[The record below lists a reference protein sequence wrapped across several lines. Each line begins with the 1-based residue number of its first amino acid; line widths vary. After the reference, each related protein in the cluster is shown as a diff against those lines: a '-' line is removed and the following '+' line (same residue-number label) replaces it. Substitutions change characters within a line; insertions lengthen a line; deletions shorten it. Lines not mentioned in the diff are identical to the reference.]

1 MKKFRP
7 LNLIIPMAGKG
18 LRFRKNDYKIYKPFI
33 KIDEKCMLE
42 YVTKNFPKSVKIWII
57 TCKAYLSKKQINF
70 LEKKKLIFYLL
81 VLINLDLL
89 IVSLNVKNYFHWMKV
104 FLFHIVI

>member
-42 YVTKNFPKSVKIWII
+42 YVTKNFPKSVKVWII
-57 TCKAYLSKKQINF
+57 TCKAYISKKQINF
-70 LEKKKLIFYLL
+70 LEKKKINILFIDPHNLGPAYTIFKCKKLL
-81 VLINLDLL
+81 PLDE
-89 IVSLNVKNYFHWMKV
+89 SFYFI
-104 FLFHIVI
+104 L